1 MRGLPSPVIGWRGT
15 PWIAEGQIVAV
26 RARDSPAAK
35 AGAEVSRAS
44 GIPLVVPEAPGGLV
58 PVVSFKVP
66 TRHVAILRHWAA
78 EPDALGQGRVKVL
91 LDFSGERTL
100 FPPVLAGLAGSLE
113 HPFEVAHVV
122 PEDREIAILAQ
133 VDDPDHWHLV
143 EAFLAGDLVEMSE
156 IERAQGG
163 LASGLSK

>member
-1 MRGLPSPVIGWRGT
+1 VIGWRGE

-44 GIPLVVPEAPGGLV
+44 GFPLVAPEAPGGLV

-66 TRHVAILRHWAA
+66 RRHVAILRQWAA
-78 EPDALGQGRVKVL
+78 EPDALGQGLVKIV
-91 LDFSGERTL
+91 LDFSGDRTL
-100 FPPVLAGLAGSLE
+100 APPVLRGLAGSLDR
-113 HPFEVAHVV
+113 PFEIAHVV

-133 VDDPDHWHLV
+133 VDDDSSWHLI
-143 EAFLAGDLVEMSE
+143 EAFIAGDLVEMSE
-156 IERAQGG
+156 IEREQSGGG
-163 LASGLSK
+163 LATGLSK